1 METAETETIHIVLI
15 EDNPN
20 YRKAL
25 RQALEDSKRFAI
37 CGDYGNGER
46 ALKQLKNSSLQKPDI
61 ILLDLE
67 LPGMGGLDTI
77 PHILKELPNTRII
90 VLTRSDDESKVV
102 TAISRGAA
110 GYLLKS
116 SSFAK
121 IEQSIYDVGA
131 GGASLDP
138 HVANYIL
145 RAFQTV
151 KPDHKNGSSL
161 SKRQLEVLEL
171 LAEGLLKKEIA
182 DRLGLSYHTVVMHV
196 RHIYDKLQVQ
206 NVSAAVAKAIKRG
219 II

>member
-1 METAETETIHIVLI
+1 METSQTEPLGIVLI

-25 RQALEDSKRFAI
+25 REALEDCSGFAI
-37 CGDYGNGER
+37 CGDYGNGEI
-46 ALKQLKNSSLQKPDI
+46 ALKQLSSPSIQPPDI
-61 ILLDLE
+61 VLLDLE
-67 LPGMGGLDTI
+67 LPGMGGLDV
-77 PHILKELPNTRII
+77 LPRIREQLPEARII
-90 VLTRSDDESKVV
+90 VLTRSEDQPKVV
-102 TAISRGAA
+102 SAISSGAS

-116 SSFAK
+116 SSFEK
-121 IEQSIYDVGA
+121 IEQSIRDVGA

-138 HVANYIL
+138 QVANFLL
-145 RAFQTV
+145 RAFQSIRPKQDDV
-151 KPDHKNGSSL
+151 SGL
-161 SKRQLEVLEL
+161 SQRQLEVLEL

-182 DRLGLSYHTVVMHV
+182 DRLDLSYHTVVMHV

>member
-1 METAETETIHIVLI
+1 MDTSEQKKLHIILI

-20 YRKAL
+20 YRKVLREAL
-25 RQALEDSKRFAI
+25 DDSEYVTI
-37 CGDYGNGER
+37 GNDFGNCER
-46 ALKQLKNSSLQKPDI
+46 ALKYLASATTVPPDVV
-61 ILLDLE
+61 LLDLE
-67 LPGMGGLDTI
+67 LPGMGGLDAIAPIQTQC
-77 PHILKELPNTRII
+77 PKTRII
-90 VLTRSDDESKVV
+90 VLTRSEDETKVV
-102 TAISRGAA
+102 QAISRGAS

-116 SSFAK
+116 SSLEK
-121 IEQSIYDVGA
+121 IEQSIQDVGA

-138 HVANYIL
+138 LVANYIL
-145 RAFQTV
+145 RAFQTARPEQTV
-151 KPDHKNGSSL
+151 ENGL

-182 DRLGLSYHTVVMHV
+182 DRLDLSYHTVVMHV